1 MMMMSTYPKGA
12 VLLSLQYM
20 ATNNVRVDLTA
31 KLVVLLPV
39 VVQVSIL
46 GHHDLD
52 IDHSQGHSPIRYGM
66 AAIIAATAIPVNGTI
81 TVSN

>member
-1 MMMMSTYPKGA
+1 
-12 VLLSLQYM
+12 M
-20 ATNNVRVDLTA
+20 ATNNVGVDLTA